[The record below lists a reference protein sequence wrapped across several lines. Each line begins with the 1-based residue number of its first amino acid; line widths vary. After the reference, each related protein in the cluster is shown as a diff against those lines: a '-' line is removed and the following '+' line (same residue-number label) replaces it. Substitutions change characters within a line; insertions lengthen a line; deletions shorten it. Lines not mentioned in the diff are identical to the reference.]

1 MYRNHVK
8 QLLAMLVLVAQAGML
23 QAQPVSENLVQ
34 AIDRFLIHEVQTRY
48 ALAHDQ
54 TEPDAYAAVFTSDA
68 EIHGGNGLIAKG
80 TAAIRDMA
88 ADNRARLNPAAKA
101 GEHVFGPMR
110 HMVVNSDIH
119 NTGATTA
126 TGSCYVLVIAVDKTT
141 GNPEILG
148 FARYVDE
155 YRKVDEQW
163 LIARREI
170 IMDMSNDA
178 LMQSLGL

>member
-1 MYRNHVK
+1 MHSRSLRP
-8 QLLAMLVLVAQAGML
+8 LLLLVLALQTGLL
-23 QAQPVSENLVQ
+23 QAQPLPESMVQ

-54 TEPDAYAAVFTSDA
+54 TEPEAYAAVFTSDA
-68 EIHGGNGLIAKG
+68 EIHGTNGLIAKG
-80 TAAIRDMA
+80 TAAIREMA
-88 ADNRARLNPAAKA
+88 AGNRARLNPAAKE
-101 GEHVFGPMR
+101 GEHLFGPMR

-126 TGSCYVLVIAVDKTT
+126 TGSCYVLVIAVNKNT
-141 GNPEILG
+141 GNPDILG
-148 FARYVDE
+148 FARYLDE
-155 YRKVDEQW
+155 YRKEGEAW

-170 IMDMSNDA
+170 VMDMSNDA

>member
-1 MYRNHVK
+1 MCRK
-8 QLLAMLVLVAQAGML
+8 QLRQGFAVLVLAAQASVL
-23 QAQPVSENLVQ
+23 QAQPVPESMVQ

-54 TEPDAYAAVFTSDA
+54 TEPDAYAAVFTDDA

-80 TAAIRDMA
+80 TAAIREMA
-88 ADNRARLNPAAKA
+88 AGNRLRLNPDAEDGAQ
-101 GEHVFGPMR
+101 VFGPMR
-110 HMVVNSDIH
+110 HMVVNSDIR
-119 NTGATTA
+119 NTSATTA
-126 TGSCYVLVIAVDKTT
+126 TGSCYVLVIASNKTT
-141 GNPEILG
+141 GNPDILG

-155 YRKVDEQW
+155 YRKVDRQW

-170 IMDMSNDA
+170 IMDMSNAA